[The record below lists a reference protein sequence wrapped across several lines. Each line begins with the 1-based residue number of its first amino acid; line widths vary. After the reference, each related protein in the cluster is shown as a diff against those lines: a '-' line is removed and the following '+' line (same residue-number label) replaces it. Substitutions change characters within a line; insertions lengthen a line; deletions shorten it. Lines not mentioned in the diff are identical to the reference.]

1 MEFYGIVLFYAPLPE
16 NWYTLNTF
24 FNFSYKFQTI
34 VTEFKIPNSR
44 LISFHDSALSPTLS
58 AIFFCFSF
66 RPFQAYHFDCVNI
79 FVCFGFVN
87 VWMYP
92 LLVVR
97 IQTEERWWI
106 FQTQGWARE
115 GPVRMW
121 QWCLERYL
129 DPLLPLFRFY
139 LDSFYFIDKF

>member
-1 MEFYGIVLFYAPLPE
+1 MELY
-16 NWYTLNTF
+16 F
-24 FNFSYKFQTI
+24 FMLHYRKTDTRWTHFSISATNF
-34 VTEFKIPNSR
+34 R
-44 LISFHDSALSPTLS
+44 LLSQNLKYLIQDSFHFITVHSPQLSVQF
-58 AIFFCFSF
+58 FFCFSF

-115 GPVRMW
+115 GPVCMW

-139 LDSFYFIDKF
+139 LV